1 MIVETWMSR
10 PVITVDADDSMRTA
24 IKRLQEHHIR
34 MLPVMEKGKLA
45 GVVSDRDLKRASASD
60 ANTLEGHE
68 LVYLIS
74 KIKVKE
80 IMTLDPITV
89 PPYSTLEETARILL
103 ENKISGVPVVN
114 DQGAVLGIITR
125 DDLLKVLV
133 NLTGVDKRGIQF
145 ALQVVDRP
153 QSISAISDVIRK
165 FGGRMV
171 SLLTSYEKAPQG
183 YRNIYIRAYQINREI
198 ISQLLK
204 ELKENATLLHMVD
217 HRDGTREII

>member
-80 IMTLDPITV
+80 IMTMDPITV

-183 YRNIYIRAYQINREI
+183 YRNIYIRAYQINREN

>member
-183 YRNIYIRAYQINREI
+183 YRNIYIRAYQINREN